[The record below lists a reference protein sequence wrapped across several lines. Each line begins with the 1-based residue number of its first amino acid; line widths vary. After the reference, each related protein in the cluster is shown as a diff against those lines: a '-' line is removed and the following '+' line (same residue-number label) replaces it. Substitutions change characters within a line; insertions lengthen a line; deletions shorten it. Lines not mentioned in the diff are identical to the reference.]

1 MARDLVLRLER
12 TLLSTHP
19 EQYNISSGRDNY
31 RHCELSCVGSAL
43 QKQHETPLLPELG
56 PRSSD
61 EEAGWRT
68 RRHSQ
73 PQWRVA
79 RTLS

>member
-1 MARDLVLRLER
+1 MARDLVSRLER
-12 TLLSTHP
+12 TLLSTDP
-19 EQYNISSGRDNY
+19 EQYTIFSRRDNC
-31 RHCELSCVGSAL
+31 RHRELSCVGSDL
-43 QKQHETPLLPELG
+43 QKQRETPLLPELG

-73 PQWRVA
+73 PR
-79 RTLS
+79 